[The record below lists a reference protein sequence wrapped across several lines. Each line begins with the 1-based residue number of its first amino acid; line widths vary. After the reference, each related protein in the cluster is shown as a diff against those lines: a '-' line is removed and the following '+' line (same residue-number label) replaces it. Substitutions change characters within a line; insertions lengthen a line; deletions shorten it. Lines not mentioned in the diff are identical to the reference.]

1 MDIDYEVVSESAGHT
16 KNKGVDLKE
25 AARDIFKK
33 CKEKAMQCAVNAEF
47 ITFDNVDELMDKL
60 KRASVGGCSI
70 RVYDE
75 VYSG

>member
-1 MDIDYEVVSESAGHT
+1 MEVDYEVVSENAGHM
-16 KNKGVDLKE
+16 KNKKVDLKD
-25 AARDIFKK
+25 AAADIFKR

-47 ITFDNVDELMDKL
+47 ITFDDVDELMRKL
-60 KRASVGGCSI
+60 ERASISGCSI